1 MSDTIT
7 GYARCS
13 TGKQDLAAP
22 REALLGLGVPGSR
35 IYLPLHEDGERAIA
49 ELAELFSVGR
59 SAGHRAIER
68 ARTRT
73 AERKEAAA

>member
-22 REALLGLGVPGSR
+22 RQALLGVGGPGSR

-59 SAGHRAIER
+59 LTVYRAMER

-73 AERKEAAA
+73 AEGKEAAA